1 MVTKESVHGE
11 VLDLRAGELV
21 EVRTEAEI
29 LATLD
34 EKGEL
39 DSLPFMPEMRQF
51 CGRRS
56 RVHKRA
62 VKLCDTISWTGMYR
76 MENAVHLEGVR
87 CDGQAHGGCQ
97 AGCLIYWKEAWLRRV
112 EGDEQGQ
119 AGPAPAPAVQSS
131 GCTIAELMAASRKDA
146 GGSSEEELFSCQAT
160 ELLRAAPTRVPPWD
174 VRQYVLDVS
183 SGNAGVGA
191 LIRSLCVGIF
201 NEYQDASQRL
211 PKPLRIR
218 GGKRYP
224 FIDGALQKT
233 PHQSLDLRP
242 GELVRVKSK
251 EEIVRTLDVNNRNR
265 GMSFDA
271 EMLKYCGRQARVL
284 RRVDRIIDEL
294 TGRMMRLKNPCIIL
308 EGVICTSDYH
318 RLCPRSIY
326 AYWREIWLERVQ

>member
-1 MVTKESVHGE
+1 MVTKQSVHGE

-21 EVRTEAEI
+21 EVRSEAEI

-51 CGRRS
+51 CGRRF

-76 MENAVHLEGVR
+76 MDDAVHLAGVR

-97 AGCLIYWKEAWLRRV
+97 AGCLTYWKEAWLKRADDDGR
-112 EGDEQGQ
+112 E
-119 AGPAPAPAVQSS
+119 PAASPPDPVAQSS
-131 GCTIAELMAASRKDA
+131 GCTIADLMAATRKDT
-146 GGSSEEELFSCQAT
+146 GGSKEELYSCQAT
-160 ELLRAAPTRVPPWD
+160 ELLRAAPARVPPWD

-183 SGNAGVGA
+183 SGNAGVLA
-191 LIRSLCVGIF
+191 LVRSILVGIF
-201 NEYQDASQRL
+201 NEYQDASRRL
-211 PKPLRIR
+211 PGALRIS
-218 GGKRYP
+218 GGRRYP
-224 FIDGALQKT
+224 FIDGRLQKT
-233 PHQSLDLRP
+233 PHESLDLRP

-251 EEIVRTLDVNNRNR
+251 EEIIRTLDTSNRNR

-284 RRVDRIIDEL
+284 RRVDRIIDEP

-308 EGVICTSDYH
+308 EDVICTSDYH

-326 AYWREIWLERVQ
+326 PYWREIWLERVQ